1 MEKSSN
7 FAASKTKT
15 DMKTIYECSHSK
27 AVKWLTVVGLLIIV
41 AAIVYE
47 MWCITQGFNLVS
59 GIVVTLVLIAAMISA
74 FVLYPQYIISDDEG
88 IGIHTMM
95 RTIRIPYSNID
106 RIVRVDESFMSWD
119 TIRLFGIGGIFGY
132 IGWFRNGKIG
142 TYKAYVTDRKKAFLV
157 YRKSGKPIAISVS
170 EPDEFMPYFLKG
182 GK

>member
-59 GIVVTLVLIAAMISA
+59 GIVVTLVLIAAMM
-74 FVLYPQYIISDDEG
+74 LYS
-88 IGIHTMM
+88 T
-95 RTIRIPYSNID
+95 
-106 RIVRVDESFMSWD
+106 
-119 TIRLFGIGGIFGY
+119 
-132 IGWFRNGKIG
+132 KIG
-142 TYKAYVTDRKKAFLV
+142 FGRSLQDMRPNARRY
-157 YRKSGKPIAISVS
+157 
-170 EPDEFMPYFLKG
+170 KG
-182 GK
+182 GRPHS